1 LAQFCGLLGVG
12 SAAWPRRGAARPEIY
27 PVFPGMWQ
35 EFWLAAALLLVIE
48 GIWPFLN
55 PASLRQAL
63 LLMAEQNDRS
73 LRLLGLFS
81 MLSGVGLLYL
91 LK

>member
-1 LAQFCGLLGVG
+1 
-12 SAAWPRRGAARPEIY
+12 
-27 PVFPGMWQ
+27 MWH
-35 EFWLAAALLLVIE
+35 ELWLATALLLVIE

-63 LLMAEQNDRS
+63 LLMAEQSDRS
-73 LRLLGLFS
+73 LRVLGLFS

>member
-1 LAQFCGLLGVG
+1 
-12 SAAWPRRGAARPEIY
+12 
-27 PVFPGMWQ
+27 MWQ

-55 PASLRQAL
+55 PASLRKAL

>member
-1 LAQFCGLLGVG
+1 
-12 SAAWPRRGAARPEIY
+12 
-27 PVFPGMWQ
+27 MWQ

-63 LLMAEQNDRS
+63 LLMAEQSDRS
-73 LRLLGLFS
+73 LRVLGLCS

-91 LK
+91 LN

>member
-1 LAQFCGLLGVG
+1 
-12 SAAWPRRGAARPEIY
+12 
-27 PVFPGMWQ
+27 MWQ
-35 EFWLAAALLLVIE
+35 ELWLAAALLLVIE

-55 PASLRQAL
+55 PGSLRQAL
-63 LLMAEQNDRS
+63 LLMAEQSDRS

>member
-1 LAQFCGLLGVG
+1 
-12 SAAWPRRGAARPEIY
+12 
-27 PVFPGMWQ
+27 MWQ
-35 EFWLAAALLLVIE
+35 ELWLATALLLVIE

-55 PASLRQAL
+55 PAGLRRAL
-63 LLMAEQNDRS
+63 LLMAEQSDRS
-73 LRLLGLFS
+73 LRVLGLFS